1 MESYRKVKV
10 IVAKNLQDYSEKRM
24 KVMNEYNLLRIEGGC
39 INVYDPPIARAK
51 GGRGNKK

>member
-24 KVMNEYNLLRIEGGC
+24 KVMNEYNLLRS
-39 INVYDPPIARAK
+39 
-51 GGRGNKK
+51 KKSSES